1 MEQAPKTLRA
11 LRGAICAA
19 NTAES
24 VAAQTVKL
32 YDTLLA
38 QNSLSGEDI
47 VSLFFSLTGDLT
59 ALNPAAALRRAG
71 RAEDLAMMV
80 FQEAAVTESLPG
92 TIRLLIHARLAGKA
106 RHAYLDGAEQL
117 RPDRAVSGQSAIPD

>member
-1 MEQAPKTLRA
+1 MEKPTTTLRA

-38 QNSLSGEDI
+38 RNGLSEEDI
-47 VSLFFSLTGDLT
+47 VSLFFSLTGDLD

-71 RAEDLAMMV
+71 RAGDLAMMV
-80 FQEAAVTESLPG
+80 FQEAAVPESLPG
-92 TIRLLIHARLAGKA
+92 AIRLLVHAPLAGKA
-106 RHAYLDGAEQL
+106 RHVYLDGAERL
-117 RPDRAVSGQSAIPD
+117 RPDRAEARD